1 MEQNKKLQAAAFQ
14 HAESNIKCE
23 SAHSELDAAFA
34 NSFKCGALY
43 QKDLDNL
50 VLKALQDLVQA
61 IEHPITAENSTSYYT
76 NLANKTNLAKEEI
89 IKAGGAI

>member
-1 MEQNKKLQAAAFQ
+1 MEHNKELQAAAFQ

-50 VLKALQDLVQA
+50 VLKALQDLVK
-61 IEHPITAENSTSYYT
+61 EFEL
-76 NLANKTNLAKEEI
+76 LAHYVYPVRSSVLESAKEAI
-89 IKAGGAI
+89 IKAGGVI